1 MQLHPKPNSHVIYTL
16 VVISFI
22 YALHIA
28 IPIYSNSS
36 FLSLFADPQT
46 IGFIYMAGAAVG
58 IFGYL
63 IAPGIIRR
71 IGNYAASVWFVCIQ
85 IALLYGL
92 IAATSPL
99 VLASLFILQTALVP
113 LLGLNLD
120 IFLAA
125 NTNGHKVGTIRGL
138 YTSIT
143 NSAWLIAPLLGS
155 LLIGA
160 TSNYRNTYVA
170 ALAMLFPFL
179 YLIYRNFPRF
189 KDPEYTHPS
198 PVQLI
203 RHISSNKN
211 WMKLFSANIILQTFY
226 AWMVVYSPLYLHN
239 TIGFEWTEIGII
251 LTIMLL
257 PFAVIQY
264 PLGKIA
270 DKKYGEKELMAIGFV
285 IMAIATAM
293 IPLISEK
300 SLLLWAGILL
310 LTRIGAATT
319 EIMIEIYFF
328 KTVSNRDSAVLGSF
342 RVTRHLSYFIAPVIT
357 GAGLLFTTTPYLFTI
372 VGAVTLLGLYPALT
386 IKDTN

>member
-1 MQLHPKPNSHVIYTL
+1 MQLHPQPRTHVVYTI
-16 VVISFI
+16 VVIGFI

-36 FLSLFADPQT
+36 FLSLFADEQI
-46 IGFIYMAGAAVG
+46 IGYIYMAGAALG

-63 IAPGIIRR
+63 IAPSIIRR
-71 IGNYAASVWFVCIQ
+71 VGNYATSVWLVCIQ

-92 IAATSPL
+92 ISSTSPL
-99 VLASLFILQTALVP
+99 VLASLFILQTAIIP
-113 LLGLNLD
+113 LIGLSLD
-120 IFLAA
+120 IFLAVY
-125 NTNGHKVGTIRGL
+125 TNGHKVGTIRGL

-155 LLIGA
+155 LLIGT

-170 ALAMLFPFL
+170 AIAMLFPFL
-179 YLIYRNFPRF
+179 YLIHRNFPRF
-189 KDPEYTHPS
+189 KDPHYTHPS

-203 RHISSNKN
+203 KQISSNKN
-211 WMKLFSANIILQTFY
+211 WVKLFVANTILQTFY
-226 AWMVVYSPLYLHN
+226 AWMVVYSPIYLHN

-257 PFAVIQY
+257 PFALIQY

-270 DKKYGEKELMAIGFV
+270 DKKYGEKELMAIGFI
-285 IMAIATAM
+285 IMAAATAI

-300 SLLLWAGILL
+300 SLLMWALILFV
-310 LTRIGAATT
+310 TRIGAAMT

-328 KTVSNRDSAVLGSF
+328 KTVSSRDSAVLGSF
-342 RVTRHLSYFIAPVIT
+342 RITRHVSYFIAPIIT
-357 GAGLLFTTTPYLFTI
+357 SVGLLFTTTPYLFTI

>member
-1 MQLHPKPNSHVIYTL
+1 
-16 VVISFI
+16 
-22 YALHIA
+22 
-28 IPIYSNSS
+28 
-36 FLSLFADPQT
+36 
-46 IGFIYMAGAAVG
+46 MAGAAVG